1 MRVNY
6 QDQLYRI
13 SAINILTKMIK
24 LENTEN
30 VVTVPLSEIEK
41 NIVENYNPTQPMR
54 RNAQQPKTKIE
65 ETNETFS
72 GNTPNT
78 EIKKKPFKKNFYKN
92 KGPKHET
99 N

>member
-13 SAINILTKMIK
+13 SSINVLTKMIK

-30 VVTVPLSEIEK
+30 IITVPLTEIEK

-54 RNAQQPKTKIE
+54 RNAQQSKPKLE
-65 ETNETFS
+65 ETNENSLENKTNDS
-72 GNTPNT
+72 R
-78 EIKKKPFKKNFYKN
+78 KKPYKKNFYKN
-92 KGPKHET
+92 KGPRNET

>member
-41 NIVENYNPTQPMR
+41 NILKFIVSMC
-54 RNAQQPKTKIE
+54 
-65 ETNETFS
+65 S
-72 GNTPNT
+72 G
-78 EIKKKPFKKNFYKN
+78 KNIIIDQRITSKRIII
-92 KGPKHET
+92 
-99 N
+99 